1 MKWLPAAVLFIAF
14 TVQAEPEMCFT
25 KAGHDFG
32 IDPRLLMAHS
42 IQESRMRNNAINSK
56 SARKSTDVCNMQIN
70 SSNFNALKK
79 FNITRER
86 LLADPCI
93 CIYTGAWIEAS
104 NFKKYGR
111 TWDTVGMY
119 NTGPNPKLIKQRREY
134 AAIIK
139 SIYRVLVARDEVYAR
154 MNKTGPLEKKL
165 PSITLS
171 RNEPGTP
178 QK

>member
-1 MKWLPAAVLFIAF
+1 MKWLTAVAFFIAF
-14 TVQAEPEMCFT
+14 SVQAQPEMCFT

-42 IQESRMRNNAINSK
+42 IQESHMRNNAINSK
-56 SARKSTDVCNMQIN
+56 SARNSTDVCNMQIN

-119 NTGPNPKLIKQRREY
+119 NTGPNPKLINQRREY

-139 SIYRVLVARDEVYAR
+139 SIYRVLLARDMVYSKR
-154 MNKTGPLEKKL
+154 HPEQETITGSNLTQNIEIPLDK
-165 PSITLS
+165 
-171 RNEPGTP
+171 
-178 QK
+178 

>member
-1 MKWLPAAVLFIAF
+1 MKWLPTAVFFLAF

-42 IQESRMRNNAINSK
+42 IQESRMRNNAINNK

-139 SIYRVLVARDEVYAR
+139 SIYRVLLARDMVYSKR
-154 MNKTGPLEKKL
+154 HPEQTTITGSHLTQNIEMPLDK
-165 PSITLS
+165 
-171 RNEPGTP
+171 
-178 QK
+178 

>member
-1 MKWLPAAVLFIAF
+1 MKWLTAAAF
-14 TVQAEPEMCFT
+14 FTAFSVQAEPEMCFK

-42 IQESRMRNNAINSK
+42 IQESRMRNNAINDR
-56 SARKSTDVCNMQIN
+56 SAHKSTDVCNMQIN
-70 SSNFNALKK
+70 SANFPKLKK

-93 CIYTGAWIEAS
+93 CIYTGAWIEAL
-104 NFKKYGR
+104 NFKQYGR

-139 SIYRVLVARDEVYAR
+139 SIYRVLVARDEVYAK
-154 MNKTGPLEKKL
+154 MNKSGPPETSPPL
-165 PSITLS
+165 TLS
-171 RNEPGTP
+171 RNDTGTA
-178 QK
+178 KK

>member
-1 MKWLPAAVLFIAF
+1 MKWLPAAVFFLAF
-14 TVQAEPEMCFT
+14 TVRAEPEMCFT
-25 KAGHDFG
+25 KAGQDFG
-32 IDPRLLMAHS
+32 IDPRLLIAHS

-56 SARKSTDVCNMQIN
+56 SSRKSTDVCNMQIN

-139 SIYRVLVARDEVYAR
+139 SIYRVLLARDMVYSKR
-154 MNKTGPLEKKL
+154 HPEQTTITGSHLTQSIEMPLDK
-165 PSITLS
+165 
-171 RNEPGTP
+171 
-178 QK
+178 

>member
-1 MKWLPAAVLFIAF
+1 MKWLTAAAF
-14 TVQAEPEMCFT
+14 FTAFSVQAEPEMCFT

-42 IQESRMRNNAINSK
+42 IQESRMRNNAINDR
-56 SARKSTDVCNMQIN
+56 SAHKSTDVCNMQIN
-70 SSNFNALKK
+70 STNFPKLKK

-93 CIYTGAWIEAS
+93 CIYTGAWIEAL
-104 NFKKYGR
+104 NFKQYGR

-139 SIYRVLVARDEVYAR
+139 SIYRVLVARDEVYAK
-154 MNKTGPLEKKL
+154 MNKSGPPETSPPL
-165 PSITLS
+165 TLS
-171 RNEPGTP
+171 RNDTGTA
-178 QK
+178 KK